1 MTEKRENFG
10 SRIGFLLVSAGC
22 AIGIGNVWKFPFVC
36 GQNGGA
42 IFVLIYLLFLVIL
55 GVPVLTM
62 ELAIG
67 RASRKTIFKG
77 YRELEKDRHKWHLH
91 GWLCTAGSYLLMMY
105 YTVVAGW
112 MLAYFIKYLKN
123 DFDSLSGEQI
133 PEVFTN
139 LRQNPA
145 EMIIFTAIVIIAG
158 FAVLLFGVKNGLEQI
173 NKIIMIGMFVLIF
186 ALMINSALLENVA
199 DGIKF
204 YLLPN
209 FENIREIGIF
219 KVITAAMS
227 QAFFTLSIGLGN
239 MEIFGSYMS
248 DDHTLPGEAIR
259 IGILDTI
266 VALSSGMI
274 IFPACSSFNI
284 SPDEGP
290 SLIFVTLPR
299 VFAGMPGG
307 RIWGMLFFLFMTFAS
322 FSTVIAVFENL
333 VASGM
338 DNFNF
343 SRKKAIFINVIV
355 MLIGSLPCALGFNVL
370 SNVTFFGGM
379 DILGAEDFL
388 VSNILLPVGSLIFV
402 LFCSYKFGWGADSFL
417 AEANKGKGIKIS
429 SKLIPFFRYVLP
441 VLILVILISGLF

>member
-77 YRELEKDRHKWHLH
+77 YRELEKERHKWHLH

>member
-1 MTEKRENFG
+1 
-10 SRIGFLLVSAGC
+10 
-22 AIGIGNVWKFPFVC
+22 
-36 GQNGGA
+36 
-42 IFVLIYLLFLVIL
+42 
-55 GVPVLTM
+55 
-62 ELAIG
+62 
-67 RASRKTIFKG
+67 
-77 YRELEKDRHKWHLH
+77 
-91 GWLCTAGSYLLMMY
+91 
-105 YTVVAGW
+105 
-112 MLAYFIKYLKN
+112 
-123 DFDSLSGEQI
+123 
-133 PEVFTN
+133 
-139 LRQNPA
+139 
-145 EMIIFTAIVIIAG
+145 MIIFTAIVIIAG

-186 ALMINSALLENVA
+186 ALMINSALLENAA

-227 QAFFTLSIGLGN
+227 QAFFTLSIGMGA

-248 DDHTLPGEAIR
+248 DEHTLPGEAIR
-259 IGILDTI
+259 ISILDTI

-429 SKLIPFFRYVLP
+429 SKLIPFFRYILP

>member
-158 FAVLLFGVKNGLEQI
+158 F
-173 NKIIMIGMFVLIF
+173 
-186 ALMINSALLENVA
+186 
-199 DGIKF
+199 
-204 YLLPN
+204 
-209 FENIREIGIF
+209 
-219 KVITAAMS
+219 
-227 QAFFTLSIGLGN
+227 
-239 MEIFGSYMS
+239 
-248 DDHTLPGEAIR
+248 
-259 IGILDTI
+259 
-266 VALSSGMI
+266 
-274 IFPACSSFNI
+274 
-284 SPDEGP
+284 
-290 SLIFVTLPR
+290 
-299 VFAGMPGG
+299 
-307 RIWGMLFFLFMTFAS
+307 
-322 FSTVIAVFENL
+322 
-333 VASGM
+333 
-338 DNFNF
+338 
-343 SRKKAIFINVIV
+343 
-355 MLIGSLPCALGFNVL
+355 
-370 SNVTFFGGM
+370 
-379 DILGAEDFL
+379 
-388 VSNILLPVGSLIFV
+388 
-402 LFCSYKFGWGADSFL
+402 
-417 AEANKGKGIKIS
+417 
-429 SKLIPFFRYVLP
+429 SK
-441 VLILVILISGLF
+441 